1 MAVLQTSSNKKHS
14 VDLRQLICPMSLLS
28 AKKALSELPD
38 GHTLSIKIS
47 DDASCRDILK
57 YARKS
62 NYQLLEE
69 ISSDTETTLII
80 KKGDSPC

>member
-1 MAVLQTSSNKKHS
+1 MVVVQTSSNTKYS
-14 VDLRQLICPMSLLS
+14 VDLRELICPMSLLI

-38 GHTLSIKIS
+38 GHKLSLKVA
-47 DDASCRDILK
+47 DEASCRDILR
-57 YARKS
+57 YARKF

-80 KKGDSPC
+80 IKDNSLC

>member
-1 MAVLQTSSNKKHS
+1 MVVRQTSSNKKHS

-28 AKKALSELPD
+28 AKTALAELPN
-38 GHTLSIKIS
+38 GHILSIKIA
-47 DDASCRDILK
+47 DGASCRDILR
-57 YARKS
+57 YASKS

>member
-1 MAVLQTSSNKKHS
+1 MLQTSSNKKHS
-14 VDLRQLICPMSLLS
+14 VDLRQLICPMSLLI
-28 AKKALSELPD
+28 AKKALSELSD
-38 GHTLSIKIS
+38 GHMLSLKVA
-47 DDASCRDILK
+47 DEASCRDILK
-57 YARKS
+57 YASKS